1 MAVLKKGKFKEK
13 GVLHLGGEARSA
25 ALPIEATAVPV
36 RAIPRVDKPVSVAA
50 VRDKAHE
57 LISVAQK
64 DAAAVVQAAERKAVQ
79 IIEKAHAEGFA
90 AGRQEGFAAM
100 GEKIK
105 EALGVINQAV
115 IERKKIIADAEP
127 EVLRLALKV
136 AEQVIRSEV
145 SLHKDVCSGIVADAI
160 SRVTDR
166 EQIVVRVNHED
177 VEQIK
182 KTKPKLASV
191 IDGVKNFSIIEDNT
205 IDPGGCVIETA
216 LGYVDAR
223 IKTRLQAIAEAF
235 EKVKSSGGTE
245 KKD

>member
-1 MAVLKKGKFKEK
+1 M
-13 GVLHLGGEARSA
+13 HLGGEANST
-25 ALPIEATAVPV
+25 ALSREVSAVPV
-36 RAIPRVDKPVSVAA
+36 RAIPKADKPISVEA

-57 LISVAQK
+57 LISEAQK
-64 DAAAVVQAAERKAVQ
+64 DAAAVVRAAEQRAVQ
-79 IIEKAHAEGFA
+79 ISEKAHAEGFA
-90 AGRQEGFAAM
+90 AGRQEGFATM

-105 EALGVINQAV
+105 EALEVINQAV
-115 IERKKIIADAEP
+115 LERKKIIADAEP

-145 SLHKDVCSGIVADAI
+145 SLHKDVCANIVAEAI
-160 SRVTDR
+160 SRVSDR
-166 EQIVVRVNHED
+166 EQIIVRVNHED